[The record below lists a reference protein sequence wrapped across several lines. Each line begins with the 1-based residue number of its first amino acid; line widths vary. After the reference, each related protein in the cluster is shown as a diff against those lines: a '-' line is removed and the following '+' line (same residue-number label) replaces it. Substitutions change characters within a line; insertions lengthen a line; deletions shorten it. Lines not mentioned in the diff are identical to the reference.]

1 MDLKDENE
9 FVLCDRVVGEES
21 VLKPAE
27 RLGRLVFKRQ
37 VVDEKGS
44 LLPEI
49 REAVRAVYDSFELM
63 PACAGRP
70 VEI

>member
-1 MDLKDENE
+1 M
-9 FVLCDRVVGEES
+9 LCDRVAGEES

-27 RLGRLVFKRQ
+27 RLGRLVFKRR
-37 VVDEKGS
+37 VVDEKGK

-49 REAVRAVYDSFELM
+49 KEAVRAVYDSFELM
-63 PACAGRP
+63 P